1 MAKPF
6 LSVIIPAY
14 NEADRLPITL
24 IDVDKHLSQQEYDY
38 EIIVVNDG
46 SKDQTAEVVGKFAN
60 LINNLRIINNPDN
73 RGKGA
78 VVRQGMLAAKGNWR
92 VFMDADNSTSVIEFN
107 KMLPY
112 LKEGY
117 EVVIGSRAV
126 RGAKLQPAQPI
137 YRPIFGKLGNIF
149 IQLVLLRGIW
159 DSQCGFDCFS
169 EVSANRIF
177 PSMKIS
183 RWGFDVEALALA
195 RAMGYKIKEL
205 PVTWAND
212 RRSHVTTKAYFQV
225 LWDTI
230 KVRWWLKKKAYQA

>member
-46 SKDQTAEVVGKFAN
+46 SKDQTAEVVGKFTN

-92 VFMDADNSTSVIEFN
+92 LFMDADNSTSVIEFN

-117 EVVIGSRAV
+117 EVLIGSRAV
-126 RGAKLQPAQPI
+126 RGAKLQPPQ
-137 YRPIFGKLGNIF
+137 
-149 IQLVLLRGIW
+149 
-159 DSQCGFDCFS
+159 
-169 EVSANRIF
+169 
-177 PSMKIS
+177 
-183 RWGFDVEALALA
+183 
-195 RAMGYKIKEL
+195 
-205 PVTWAND
+205 
-212 RRSHVTTKAYFQV
+212 
-225 LWDTI
+225 
-230 KVRWWLKKKAYQA
+230 